1 MPCVSSSDLAI
12 LSAAEP
18 KGISDSL
25 ERAYLDSASLLAL
38 GHSSNKSNTL
48 LICMALALLGHFL
61 QLEDTT
67 QTRQVVPILQTRK
80 LGLSAVWEPA

>member
-1 MPCVSSSDLAI
+1 
-12 LSAAEP
+12 
-18 KGISDSL
+18 
-25 ERAYLDSASLLAL
+25 
-38 GHSSNKSNTL
+38 
-48 LICMALALLGHFL
+48 MALALLGHFL